1 MTMEE
6 PDRSFFLALL
16 DKIYPGPREAVERA
30 WGNPELAFRH
40 FYRGEDGYGIISLL
54 RANRTPVSRWGTWLS
69 SPTLPRLSWSGCAQ
83 Y

>member
-30 WGNPELAFRH
+30 WGNPEHHQSVAQTGRQFRGGVPG
-40 FYRGEDGYGIISLL
+40 FRARRSRG
-54 RANRTPVSRWGTWLS
+54 
-69 SPTLPRLSWSGCAQ
+69 
-83 Y
+83 